1 MTPAEVKGRIKAHE
15 IAQKRAVEDADVL
28 AWLIGSYVAHGF
40 HDPRHY
46 PKKPNAVTQTKPQPK
61 SIMGDEDIKD
71 ALVVFAQA
79 HNAAEKG
86 KTHDLR
92 RTTD

>member
-40 HDPRHY
+40 HDPKHY
-46 PKKPNAVTQTKPQPK
+46 PKKPNVVARAKPLPK
-61 SIMGDEDIKD
+61 GTMDDDDIKD
-71 ALVVFAQA
+71 ALTVFAQT

-86 KTHDLR
+86 KTHANY
-92 RTTD
+92 T

>member
-15 IAQKRAVEDADVL
+15 ISQKRAIEDADVL

-40 HDPRHY
+40 HDPKHY
-46 PKKPNAVTQTKPQPK
+46 PKKPSAVVQTKPLPK
-61 SIMGDEDIKD
+61 GTMGDDDIKD
-71 ALVVFAQA
+71 ALTVFAQA

-86 KTHDLR
+86 KTHGNHA
-92 RTTD
+92 